1 MPTCSAF
8 SRAARTSSVS
18 APTCLLAFLN
28 CLLALPTCFA
38 TPFSPLPVPGIG
50 TPRTFFGFLDI
61 RLPRTAPPTRPAAPV
76 TSPTTIEVFDEPEF
90 EFDLALVALLPPFDF
105 ELPLRDD
112 ELPLRD
118 DDDGDLRVDALA
130 FERVLLAVL
139 PDRDELLADLPFEEL
154 VERLLF
160 VLADFDP
167 FELRDVCFVLLDERL
182 LA

>member
-1 MPTCSAF
+1 LPTSSAF

-18 APTCLLAFLN
+18 ALTCLLAFLN
-28 CLLALPTCFA
+28 CLPALPTCFA

-50 TPRTFFGFLDI
+50 TPRTFFGFFDI
-61 RLPRTAPPTRPAAPV
+61 LLPRTAPPTRPAAPV
-76 TSPTTIEVFDEPEF
+76 TTPTTTEVFDELEF
-90 EFDLALVALLPPFDF
+90 ELDFARVALLPPLGF

-118 DDDGDLRVDALA
+118 DDDGDRRLEALA

-139 PDRDELLADLPFEEL
+139 RDRDELLADLPFEEPL
-154 VERLLF
+154 ERLLC
-160 VLADFDP
+160 APDFDP
-167 FELRDVCFVLLDERL
+167 LELRDVCFVLLDERL